1 MARHRTTL
9 VIAHRL
15 STVVDADEIIVL
27 ADGRVAERGTA
38 CGAAGARR
46 AVCTDVGAAG
56 RAGDGTGDRGLMP
69 GLTESLRRGMTMTDE
84 QPPED
89 LGHAG
94 AVVDKAI
101 EYMVGQNI
109 GALSIASALLG
120 GAMALL
126 ARSVADEA
134 IVQIL
139 NNAIASVQS
148 GELRRG

>member
-1 MARHRTTL
+1 M
-9 VIAHRL
+9 
-15 STVVDADEIIVL
+15 
-27 ADGRVAERGTA
+27 
-38 CGAAGARR
+38 
-46 AVCTDVGAAG
+46 
-56 RAGDGTGDRGLMP
+56 
-69 GLTESLRRGMTMTDE
+69 TEE

-89 LGHAG
+89 LGRAG

-109 GALSIASALLG
+109 GPLSIASALLG

-139 NNAIASVQS
+139 HNAIASVRN
-148 GELRRG
+148 GELRGSDRAGG

>member
-1 MARHRTTL
+1 M
-9 VIAHRL
+9 I
-15 STVVDADEIIVL
+15 
-27 ADGRVAERGTA
+27 
-38 CGAAGARR
+38 
-46 AVCTDVGAAG
+46 
-56 RAGDGTGDRGLMP
+56 
-69 GLTESLRRGMTMTDE
+69 DE

-89 LGHAG
+89 LSHAG

-101 EYMVGQNI
+101 EHMVGQNI

-139 NNAIASVQS
+139 NNAIASVRS
-148 GELRRG
+148 GELRGADGG